1 MHHNMRYCII
11 HQTIVIISNHHCVVQ
26 AGDVAAAGV
35 GGEERRS
42 SRIQQVSSHFMDCH
56 CVKFPNHLWLAVS
69 QVGDVAAASVGGGAA
84 APAGGGERPGPAA
97 APHVPPLLQLERAAG
112 CFLFCYVIAENVVIG
127 YSYYIYIYIY
137 IAIMRATTTNN
148 NYNNNFKSN
157 T

>member
-1 MHHNMRYCII
+1 M
-11 HQTIVIISNHHCVVQ
+11 Q

-42 SRIQQVSSHFMDCH
+42 SLIQQVSNHFMARRRVRFPSHFMDCRRL
-56 CVKFPNHLWLAVS
+56 V
-69 QVGDVAAASVGGGAA
+69 QVGDVAAAGVGGGAA